1 MSLPTFVNYTLLI
14 IHLPESPP
22 SRVNTPSFLNWL
34 IIFLTCR
41 TLIFSCLDSSSL
53 DIEGF
58 AFIRAISCSGT
69 LWHTSGTSW
78 HDFSFICSPNNNSK
92 IFFLIKFRCFQA
104 ILTTFVN
111 DIFCPC
117 PHLFNI
123 TIPIH
128 WVGRYAY
135 SLFYLE

>member
-1 MSLPTFVNYTLLI
+1 MIEFSNYILLI

-92 IFFLIKFRCFQA
+92 IFFLIKFGSFQ
-104 ILTTFVN
+104 TTFTTLVN
-111 DIFCPC
+111 DVFYSRTHI
-117 PHLFNI
+117 FNI
-123 TIPIH
+123 TIPIPSRTS
-128 WVGRYAY
+128 VRI
-135 SLFYLE
+135 